1 MKVHVGEVADFPQG
15 RGRRVTAGNKDIAI
29 WHVEGVLYALTAS
42 CPHQHHS
49 VMHEGIL
56 NGRSITCPMH
66 GWTFSLAD
74 GKASPGDGRLRMY
87 PVGIEDGQVFVEVP
101 EE

>member
-1 MKVHVGEVADFPQG
+1 
-15 RGRRVTAGNKDIAI
+15 
-29 WHVEGVLYALTAS
+29 
-42 CPHQHHS
+42 
-49 VMHEGIL
+49 MHEGIL